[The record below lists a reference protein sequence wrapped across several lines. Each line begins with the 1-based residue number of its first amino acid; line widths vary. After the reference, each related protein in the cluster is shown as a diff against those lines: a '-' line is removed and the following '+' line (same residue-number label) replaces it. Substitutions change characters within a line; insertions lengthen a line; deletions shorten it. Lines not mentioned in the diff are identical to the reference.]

1 MATVIGIAGAPGA
14 GKSTAVQALAR
25 RLGDVAVLPMDHYQ
39 RMTALPIEDVVRWMT
54 RGADHD
60 ELPVPLLAE
69 HLALLRQ
76 GQPVVDPST
85 RRKIEP
91 ARFILFETH
100 FGRMHKA
107 TGNCI
112 DLLVWI
118 DTPPDLALA
127 RNLRGFLA
135 PLRKP
140 VPAAQL
146 AAEIGWIDTYLAN
159 YQAVVS
165 DLVRLQ
171 ADRVR
176 PGADIV
182 VDGRAT
188 PEAIAE
194 RIGQRLAA
202 GLGL

>member
-1 MATVIGIAGAPGA
+1 MATVIGIAGPPGA
-14 GKSTAVQALAR
+14 GKSTVVDALAR

-39 RMTALPIEDVVRWMT
+39 RMTELPIQDVVRWMA

-76 GQPVVDPST
+76 GHPVVDPTT
-85 RRKIEP
+85 RRQIAA

-100 FGRMHKA
+100 FGRVHKA
-107 TGNCI
+107 TGGFI

-127 RNLRGFLA
+127 RNLRRFLA

-140 VPAAQL
+140 VPGVQV

-159 YQAVVS
+159 YQAVVA
-165 DLVRLQ
+165 DLVRMQ

-176 PGADIV
+176 PGADMAA
-182 VDGRAT
+182 DGRLD
-188 PEAIAE
+188 PDKIAQHIE
-194 RIGQRLAA
+194 QRLAT
-202 GLGL
+202 GRV